1 MNLINCF
8 RRLWHARQLAVS
20 AAESPVKTEGTER
33 MLQGLQQL
41 CAIMPQGE
49 AEVWLSDGQINF
61 SLHWNPKVKAQ
72 SNASATMP
80 GNAGEKQRNISQ
92 ENACQTGGLYFLL
105 NGWNNEV
112 QYARYEEE
120 NTDAPSQ
127 TAEQQGNNGKEPQ
140 ARSSVLSDEAST
152 ENSKNSAP
160 VTEEKREKPSRQLK
174 TLKQLLSYLQLHY
187 AFRYNRLT
195 DRTEYAFIAE
205 EGGKEASHGLHFQPA
220 DNRVLNSISLQVM
233 QAGIPCWD
241 RDVKRYIESAEIPSF
256 HPFTAYIEQ
265 LPEWDGVDR
274 VSSLA
279 RRVSDGK
286 TWVKSFHRW
295 MLASASQWMDFG
307 NKSKRAN
314 SVAPLLVS
322 MRQGLGKSTF
332 CRLLLPPEL
341 QEYFTES
348 FDLTNPSSAE
358 NKLASFGLINL
369 DEFDRLPST
378 RMPQLKNLMQMER
391 LNIRRAYKHSG
402 EPLPRI
408 ANFIGTSNRRDLLT
422 DRSGSRRF
430 ICVEVSRPIDCAT
443 PIEYDQLYA
452 QLKYEL
458 LHGERSWFSKEEE
471 AEIQAANE
479 AFYRMTPAEEL
490 LGDTFQLCEPHE
502 EGAHLLS
509 AAQIYTSLKS
519 QHPAALQ
526 DCTPLAFSRMLAQV
540 GKRVHTK
547 HGNGYWVKCLRDK
560 NSIYG
565 KKRGDCFVS

>member
-1 MNLINCF
+1 MDLINCF

-20 AAESPVKTEGTER
+20 AAEFPVKTEGTDR

-41 CAIMPQGE
+41 CATLPQGE
-49 AEVWLSDGQINF
+49 AEVWLSNGQINL
-61 SLHWNPKVKAQ
+61 SLHWNPEVKTKGCEGV
-72 SNASATMP
+72 TMP
-80 GNAGEKQRNISQ
+80 GNAGEKLREKSQ

-105 NGWNNEV
+105 NGRNNEV
-112 QYARYEEE
+112 QYARYDEE
-120 NTDAPSQ
+120 NTD
-127 TAEQQGNNGKEPQ
+127 
-140 ARSSVLSDEAST
+140 
-152 ENSKNSAP
+152 

-174 TLKQLLSYLQLHY
+174 ALKQLLSYLQLHY

-195 DRTEYAFIAE
+195 DRTECAFIAE
-205 EGGKEASHGLHFQPA
+205 EDCKEVGHELHFQPV

-233 QAGIPCWD
+233 QADIPCWD

-256 HPFTAYIEQ
+256 HPFTAYMEQ

-274 VSSLA
+274 VTPLA
-279 RRVSDGK
+279 RRVSDGE

-295 MLASASQWMDFG
+295 MLSSASQWMDFD

-322 MRQGLGKSTF
+322 TRQGLGKSTF

-341 QEYFTES
+341 QDYFTES

-369 DEFDRLPST
+369 DEFDRLPAS

-408 ANFIGTSNRRDLLT
+408 ASFIGTSNRRDLLT

-430 ICVEVSRPIDCAT
+430 ICVEVSRPIDCTT

-479 AFYRMTPAEEL
+479 TFYRMTPAEEL

-526 DCTPLAFSRMLAQV
+526 DCTPLAFSRILAQA

-560 NSIYG
+560 NSM
-565 KKRGDCFVS
+565 

>member
-8 RRLWHARQLAVS
+8 RRLWHARQLAIS

-49 AEVWLSDGQINF
+49 AEVWLSDGQINL

-92 ENACQTGGLYFLL
+92 ENTCQTGGLYFLL

-120 NTDAPSQ
+120 NTDTPSQ
-127 TAEQQGNNGKEPQ
+127 TAEQQGNNGKELQ
-140 ARSSVLSDEAST
+140 VRSSVLSDEAST
-152 ENSKNSAP
+152 ENSKSSAP

-279 RRVSDGK
+279 RRVSDAK

-348 FDLTNPSSAE
+348 FDLANPSSAE

-430 ICVEVSRPIDCAT
+430 ICVEVSRPIDCTT

-479 AFYRMTPAEEL
+479 AFYRITPAEEL

-540 GKRVHTK
+540 GKRIHTK

-560 NSIYG
+560 NSI
-565 KKRGDCFVS
+565 

>member
-1 MNLINCF
+1 MDLINCF

-20 AAESPVKTEGTER
+20 AAESLVKTEGTER

-49 AEVWLSDGQINF
+49 AEVWLSDGQINL

-120 NTDAPSQ
+120 NTDTPSQ
-127 TAEQQGNNGKEPQ
+127 AAEQQGNNGQEPQ

-152 ENSKNSAP
+152 ENSKSSAP

-279 RRVSDGK
+279 RRVSDAK

-322 MRQGLGKSTF
+322 TRQGLGKSTF

-519 QHPAALQ
+519 QHPAAL
-526 DCTPLAFSRMLAQV
+526 
-540 GKRVHTK
+540 
-547 HGNGYWVKCLRDK
+547 
-560 NSIYG
+560 
-565 KKRGDCFVS
+565 

>member
-49 AEVWLSDGQINF
+49 AEVWLSDGQINL

-92 ENACQTGGLYFLL
+92 ENTCQTGGLYFLL

-120 NTDAPSQ
+120 NTDTPSQ
-127 TAEQQGNNGKEPQ
+127 AAEQQGNNGQEPQ

-152 ENSKNSAP
+152 ENSKSSAP

-279 RRVSDGK
+279 RRVSDAK

-322 MRQGLGKSTF
+322 MRQGLGKSNF

-348 FDLTNPSSAE
+348 FDLANPSSAE

-430 ICVEVSRPIDCAT
+430 ICVEVSRPIDCTT

-479 AFYRMTPAEEL
+479 AFYRITPAEEL

-540 GKRVHTK
+540 GKRIHTK

-560 NSIYG
+560 NSI
-565 KKRGDCFVS
+565 

>member
-49 AEVWLSDGQINF
+49 AEVWLSDGQINL

-80 GNAGEKQRNISQ
+80 GNAGEKQRNILQ
-92 ENACQTGGLYFLL
+92 ENACKTGGLYFLL

-112 QYARYEEE
+112 LYARYEEG
-120 NTDAPSQ
+120 NMDAPSQ
-127 TAEQQGNNGKEPQ
+127 TAEQQGNNAQEPQ

-152 ENSKNSAP
+152 ENSKKSAP

-205 EGGKEASHGLHFQPA
+205 EGGKEASHVLHFQPA

-274 VSSLA
+274 LSSLA

-322 MRQGLGKSTF
+322 TRQGLGKSTF

-378 RMPQLKNLMQMER
+378 RMPQLKNLMQMEQ

-430 ICVEVSRPIDCAT
+430 ICVEVSRPIDCTT

-479 AFYRMTPAEEL
+479 AFYRITPAEEL

-547 HGNGYWVKCLRDK
+547 HGNGYWVKCLRD
-560 NSIYG
+560 
-565 KKRGDCFVS
+565 

>member
-8 RRLWHARQLAVS
+8 RRLWHARQLAIS

-49 AEVWLSDGQINF
+49 AEVWLSDGQINL

-92 ENACQTGGLYFLL
+92 ENTCQTGGLYFLL

-120 NTDAPSQ
+120 NTDTPSQ
-127 TAEQQGNNGKEPQ
+127 TAEQQGNNGKELQ
-140 ARSSVLSDEAST
+140 VRSSVLSDEAST
-152 ENSKNSAP
+152 ENSKSSAP

-279 RRVSDGK
+279 RRVSDAK

-348 FDLTNPSSAE
+348 FDLANPSSAE

-490 LGDTFQLCEPHE
+490 LGDTFQLCEPARRR
-502 EGAHLLS
+502 GSLIVGSSNLHLS
-509 AAQIYTSLKS
+509 KE
-519 QHPAALQ
+519 PASGGPARLYPVGLQ
-526 DCTPLAFSRMLAQV
+526 QNAGPGREAGTYQARQ
-540 GKRVHTK
+540 RVL
-547 HGNGYWVKCLRDK
+547 GE
-560 NSIYG
+560 
-565 KKRGDCFVS
+565 VSS

>member
-1 MNLINCF
+1 
-8 RRLWHARQLAVS
+8 
-20 AAESPVKTEGTER
+20 

-41 CAIMPQGE
+41 CATLPQGE
-49 AEVWLSDGQINF
+49 AEVWLSNGQINL
-61 SLHWNPKVKAQ
+61 SLHWNPEVKTKGCEGV
-72 SNASATMP
+72 TMP
-80 GNAGEKQRNISQ
+80 GNAGEKLREKSQ

-105 NGWNNEV
+105 NGRNNEV
-112 QYARYEEE
+112 QYARYDEE
-120 NTDAPSQ
+120 NTD
-127 TAEQQGNNGKEPQ
+127 
-140 ARSSVLSDEAST
+140 
-152 ENSKNSAP
+152 

-174 TLKQLLSYLQLHY
+174 ALKQLLSYLQLHY

-195 DRTEYAFIAE
+195 DRTECAFIAE
-205 EGGKEASHGLHFQPA
+205 EDCKEVGHELHFQPVDNRVLNSSYLQLHYA
-220 DNRVLNSISLQVM
+220 FRYNRLTDRTECAFIAEEDCKEVGHELHFQPVDNRVLNSISLQVM
-233 QAGIPCWD
+233 QADIPCWD

-256 HPFTAYIEQ
+256 HPFTAYMEQ

-274 VSSLA
+274 VTPLA
-279 RRVSDGK
+279 RRVSDGE

-295 MLASASQWMDFG
+295 MLSSASQWMDFD

-322 MRQGLGKSTF
+322 TRQGLGKSTF

-341 QEYFTES
+341 QDYFTES

-369 DEFDRLPST
+369 DEFDRLPAS

-408 ANFIGTSNRRDLLT
+408 ASFIGTSNRRDLLT

-430 ICVEVSRPIDCAT
+430 ICVEVSRPIDCTT

-458 LHGERSWFSKEEE
+458 LHGERTRPADRPQRQPPVYLRGSKPSHRL
-471 AEIQAANE
+471 
-479 AFYRMTPAEEL
+479 YY
-490 LGDTFQLCEPHE
+490 
-502 EGAHLLS
+502 AH
-509 AAQIYTSLKS
+509 
-519 QHPAALQ
+519 
-526 DCTPLAFSRMLAQV
+526 
-540 GKRVHTK
+540 
-547 HGNGYWVKCLRDK
+547 
-560 NSIYG
+560 
-565 KKRGDCFVS
+565 

>member
-205 EGGKEASHGLHFQPA
+205 EGGKEASHGLHFQPV

-295 MLASASQWMDFG
+295 MLASASQWMDFE

-479 AFYRMTPAEEL
+479 AFYRITPAEEL

-540 GKRVHTK
+540 GKRIHTK

-560 NSIYG
+560 NSI
-565 KKRGDCFVS
+565 

>member
-49 AEVWLSDGQINF
+49 AEVWLSDGQINL

-92 ENACQTGGLYFLL
+92 ENTCQTGGLYFLL

-120 NTDAPSQ
+120 NTDTPSQ
-127 TAEQQGNNGKEPQ
+127 TAEQQGNNGKELQ
-140 ARSSVLSDEAST
+140 VRSSVLSDEAST
-152 ENSKNSAP
+152 ENSKSSAP

-279 RRVSDGK
+279 RRVSDAK

-348 FDLTNPSSAE
+348 FDLANPSSAE

-430 ICVEVSRPIDCAT
+430 ICVEVSRPIDCTT

-479 AFYRMTPAEEL
+479 AFYRITPAEEL

-509 AAQIYTSLKS
+509 AAQIYTYLKS

-540 GKRVHTK
+540 GKRIHTK

-560 NSIYG
+560 NSI
-565 KKRGDCFVS
+565 